1 MGLEIPAWR
10 ARNAFVSYI
19 SRPRHLSPHY
29 LWQMHAFYR
38 TFAFKVPWVTEVVV
52 FSARG
57 GIFRGRPKAKATSGA
72 WVTLKTLLKTEAAHE
87 TLADPH
93 LQIFWS
99 KNKGGGAAPLPPRGP
114 SPGSTTVKSLLHSGE
129 LWGKLTHRRCVRTET
144 LIVDVIVRFVL
155 ETS

>member
-99 KNKGGGAAPLPPRGP
+99 KNKGGGAAPPPPPGPLPWIHHCE
-114 SPGSTTVKSLLHSGE
+114 KSIALRWTMGE
-129 LWGKLTHRRCVRTET
+129 INSQTLCENWNTHRGCHC
-144 LIVDVIVRFVL
+144 
-155 ETS
+155 